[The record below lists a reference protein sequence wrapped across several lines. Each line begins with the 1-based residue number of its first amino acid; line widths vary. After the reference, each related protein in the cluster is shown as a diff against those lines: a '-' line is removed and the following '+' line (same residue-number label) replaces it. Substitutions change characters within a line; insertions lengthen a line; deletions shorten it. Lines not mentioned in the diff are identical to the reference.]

1 MMIMRTENGV
11 FHAKFTKEEL
21 ILIGNCLNEVCH
33 GIDLFE
39 FETRIGASKEETR
52 RILDQILTA
61 QRGS

>member
-1 MMIMRTENGV
+1 MMIMPTENDI
-11 FHAKFTKEEL
+11 FHAKLTKDEL
-21 ILIGNCLNEVCH
+21 ITIGNCLNEVCH

-52 RILDQILTA
+52 RILDQILAA